1 MNTEF
6 GNHKIRKLILST
18 FYYQFSILHH
28 LQRYKFVFDMKIRIT
43 TFLFLSFFYVSC
55 AFAQE
60 SAPTQQPPKKDVIL
74 STSLTGNAYYGDMN
88 YNPSLFQTGS
98 NPYFSLN
105 PGVNLSIY
113 TDHPR
118 FLRPAFSG
126 GYGRIV
132 GQNSTFQPTYYTNS
146 LGEPELAQPT
156 RYVRTDYVYGDV
168 GLRFTPIRK
177 IAQFDPYLYA
187 GVGGF
192 FFRPVKLSSNGE
204 PLVQGGLKSNSYS
217 AVAVSFP
224 LSAGMD
230 INLGRKVSL
239 NVGATMRL
247 PMTDFIDNTGT
258 NYGGAYNVQDG
269 NDKIFAMNV
278 GANFRIFDSE
288 KLPKIFR
295 FPELFFSEQKKSEP
309 EDTLILASALDISE
323 HPEFLAPKVWQSHD
337 PAAKKMKSL
346 MGELVMTSDCD
357 SLSRKYEERILNLTN
372 ENLQLRGEYSKL
384 AQETNKLREE
394 NQNYAL
400 KEKVAN
406 ETLSQLSANK
416 GGDKG
421 YSGVA
426 ANRTVDSLMNIVNKL
441 KAQSVEGMAQT
452 HENSTEKDS
461 LMRVIAEKEGMI
473 ADLEAKA
480 KSIPATETTPAPTPI
495 RKAGVAEEDT
505 DLIASYEQKLDSLKG
520 EMSRLQRKYKEA
532 SGDAAIATGKSEALK
547 ERLKATEA
555 QKVMMTNSSSSN
567 SLDELAYKK
576 QLDSLANE
584 NERTYAEVSRLRTEN
599 DAMKKNKYAQIAP
612 DTDCRERVDSLNLI
626 LDEKKS
632 EYATLLKQYNNVV
645 AEMRNSKPVS
655 QDGIQT
661 IQKQVAD
668 IMAKVAQ
675 LQQERD
681 EARGE
686 NERLVEENSKLKK
699 DQQVLI
705 TQNTNQAILIM
716 VQRAQERVD
725 SMNAYFSALQK
736 NIDGYERKIN
746 DLRAQNDSLETE
758 LRQLNQMV
766 NGEKSIDNIKVATL
780 SEQLKEAN
788 NKIADLDAK
797 LAQSRVS
804 GVAPNNFEEDIKDL
818 QEKLAQANDRAQEL
832 EDKNN
837 GLIAENS
844 ELRTKAKPSPMSPP
858 TASASQSG
866 DKEKIEELEKE
877 VSILK
882 SSKQA
887 LLAQIENLET
897 NVSKLEEEKQ
907 VLAQGGGTNPDVAGL
922 TAKIEE
928 LQSEVEKLN
937 AEKANKPAIA
947 ASDEDLVAKSIKL
960 AAENEEMIAK
970 LSSIELDNKQLAG
983 ENDLLRK
990 NARQNSTELENLRP
1004 KVETLQ
1010 AQNAQLE
1017 QSLTSAKEET
1027 VRLAART
1034 SAPASS
1040 NDNSDEFVAQLKDK
1054 IASLEK
1060 DNSVMKGQID
1070 ILSADQG
1077 NEKLAQIPILEAEN
1091 ADLREQL
1098 KNKPVN
1104 VAADV
1109 ALAQA
1114 ESENE
1119 KLKNENKNLIAEV
1132 EGLETKLKAK
1142 EIENENLLAINKE
1155 NKPTSPAEPIAE
1167 AQAQISDLKSQLDK
1181 KEARIQ
1187 ELEAN
1192 TNTPTAS
1199 ADLQDKYDQ
1208 LSINYNRLQAENATL
1223 VDKWNLSQEGE
1234 KPEVLVM
1241 TLREEN
1247 DKLKAEK
1254 DSILSRIKEVVAK
1267 SGLTTQKVEE
1277 LATIYKDNEILKGKV
1292 ANLEAE
1298 LADAKAKPTVAAN
1311 PDEAFQAKIADLE
1324 TANKT
1329 LKQQLEA
1336 NTDEVSRLMKEKDEW
1351 ELKANQLAAADSVN
1365 KANARVGITPVKD
1378 IELEELKTEVASLR
1392 IENADLKKQIAEG
1405 GNPEAALAGLQEKL
1419 TQAEADNERKEKE
1432 IADWKSVA
1440 EGNNDKG
1447 AEIAKL
1453 TNDVKVLT
1461 DENRSLK
1468 DEIAKAQP
1476 QVADKSSEVQEQL
1489 DALKSAMVDK
1499 EEEMSKVRKDNADLI
1514 DANRALKEELANAPK
1529 VASSDEDKDSQ
1540 ITSLQLAIAD
1550 KDAEIERLKA
1560 TPKTTVV
1567 DNSEELNKLKNE
1579 NLRLNEENQYLKEEL
1594 AGVKVSDP
1602 NIPLQ
1607 SKINELQ
1614 SVIEQKDKEIADLK
1628 TTNPNTN
1635 GVASALSE
1643 KGDALN
1649 SRYNEQEMREKK
1661 LNQRENYITLKEE
1674 EIHRNEKKYE
1684 YLNAKEIELRLS
1696 EQRIAGFYNRPENML
1711 LDGAPCQYVT
1721 AFSEKEEVMNKI
1733 DDYFLGMGY
1742 NYRLE
1747 NGKIVYS
1754 NIVIPEISNKPMN
1767 IAFYM
1772 RIADTGKRT
1781 LQGVFRFTNGT
1792 YVNEDKF
1799 PAETIK
1805 AIKLLQKLAQ

>member
-1 MNTEF
+1 
-6 GNHKIRKLILST
+6 
-18 FYYQFSILHH
+18 
-28 LQRYKFVFDMKIRIT
+28 MKIRIT

-60 SAPTQQPPKKDVIL
+60 SAPTQQQPPKKDVIL

-88 YNPSLFQTGS
+88 YNSNLFKAGTT
-98 NPYFSLN
+98 PYFSLN

-132 GQNSTFQPTYYTNS
+132 GQNSTFQPAYYTNS
-146 LGEPELAQPT
+146 LGETELAQPT

-295 FPELFFSEQKKSEP
+295 FPELFFSEQKKAEP

-406 ETLSQLSANK
+406 ETLSQLSASK

-461 LMRVIAEKEGMI
+461 LMRVIAEKEEMI

-505 DLIASYEQKLDSLKG
+505 DLIASYEQQLDSLKG

-555 QKVMMTNSSSSN
+555 QKVMMTNSSSN

-599 DAMKKNKYAQIAP
+599 DALKKNKYTQMAP
-612 DTDCRERVDSLNLI
+612 DTDCRERVDSLNLA
-626 LDEKKS
+626 LDERKL

-645 AEMRNSKPVS
+645 AELRTAPKTAP
-655 QDGIQT
+655 QEGIQT

-725 SMNAYFSALQK
+725 SMNAYFSALQR

-766 NGEKSIDNIKVATL
+766 NGEKSIENIKVATL

-818 QEKLAQANDRAQEL
+818 QDKLAQANERVNEL
-832 EDKNN
+832 EDKNS
-837 GLIAENS
+837 GLIAENT

-858 TASASQSG
+858 TASANQVG
-866 DKEKIEELEKE
+866 DKEKIEELEKQ
-877 VSILK
+877 VSTLK

-887 LLAQIENLET
+887 LLAQIESLEA

-907 VLAQGGGTNPDVAGL
+907 VLAQGGGANPEVAGL

-928 LQSEVEKLN
+928 MQVELDKLN

-947 ASDEDLVAKSIKL
+947 VTDEALVAKSVKL
-960 AAENEEMIAK
+960 AQENEEMIAK
-970 LSSIELDNKQLAG
+970 LSSIELENKQLAG

-1010 AQNAQLE
+1010 AQNAELE
-1017 QSLTSAKEET
+1017 QSLTSAKEEN

-1040 NDNSDEFVAQLKDK
+1040 NNPDELVAQLKDK

-1109 ALAQA
+1109 ALAKA
-1114 ESENE
+1114 ESQNE
-1119 KLKNENKNLIAEV
+1119 ELKNENKNLIAEV
-1132 EGLETKLKAK
+1132 EGLETRLKAK

-1167 AQAQISDLKSQLDK
+1167 AQAQISDLKSQLEK

-1254 DSILSRIKEVVAK
+1254 DSILNRIKEVVSK
-1267 SGLTTQKVEE
+1267 SGITTQKVEE
-1277 LATIYKDNEILKGKV
+1277 LATIYKDNELLKAKV
-1292 ANLEAE
+1292 ANLESE
-1298 LADAKAKPTVAAN
+1298 LADAKAKPTAAAN

-1405 GNPEAALAGLQEKL
+1405 GNPEVALNALQDSL
-1419 TQAEADNERKEKE
+1419 NEAQTKIERKDKE
-1432 IADWKSVA
+1432 IADWKSIA

-1447 AEIAKL
+1447 EEIAKL
-1453 TNDVKVLT
+1453 TNQVKVLT
-1461 DENRSLK
+1461 EQNRNLN

-1476 QVADKSSEVQEQL
+1476 QTPDNSEMQARIDGL
-1489 DALKSAMVDK
+1489 TSAMVDK
-1499 EEEMSKVRKDNADLI
+1499 DDEIEKLRKDNADLI
-1514 DANRALKEELANAPK
+1514 DANRALKAEMENAPK
-1529 VASSDEDKDSQ
+1529 VATADEDKDSQ

-1560 TPKTTVV
+1560 TPKATVV
-1567 DNSEELNKLKNE
+1567 DNSDELNKVKNE
-1579 NLRLNEENQYLKEEL
+1579 NIRLNEENQYLKEEL

-1602 NIPLQ
+1602 NVPLQ

-1614 SVIEQKDKEIADLK
+1614 SLIEQKDKEIADLK

-1696 EQRIAGFYNRPENML
+1696 EQRISGFYNRPENML

-1767 IAFYM
+1767 VAFYM